1 MEKQVIISISREYGS
16 GGHLVAEK
24 IAQKLNLPFY
34 DRKILEDISACSGTE
49 IEELEKLDEQPR
61 NILFSR
67 RLGNHSTSME
77 DHLVRMQFEY
87 LKKKADRGESFV
99 VVGRCSEV
107 VLQDRKG
114 LITVFIVGDKEEK
127 IQNIMDKFKISR
139 EDAEMKRVRHDRR
152 RKMYHNEY
160 SEIKWGDSRG
170 YDICLNVS
178 RLGIEKTAE
187 FLEDYIRVRMEN
199 FE

>member
-1 MEKQVIISISREYGS
+1 MEKQVIISVSREYGS
-16 GGHLVAEK
+16 GGHLVAEM
-24 IAQKLNLPFY
+24 IAKKLNLPFY
-34 DRKILEDISACSGTE
+34 DRKILEDIAASSGVE

-61 NILFSR
+61 NLLFSR
-67 RLGNHSTSME
+67 RLGSFSTSME
-77 DHLVRMQFEY
+77 DHLVRMQFDY
-87 LKKKADRGESFV
+87 LKKKADQGESFV

-127 IQNIMDKFKISR
+127 LQNIMDKFHLSR
-139 EDAEMKRVRHDRR
+139 DEAEMKRVRHDRR

-160 SEIKWGDSRG
+160 SETKWGDSRG

-178 RLGIEKTAE
+178 RLGIERTTDL
-187 FLEDYIRVRMEN
+187 LEEYIRVRMEK
-199 FE
+199 F

>member
-16 GGHLVAEK
+16 SGHLVAEV
-24 IAQKLNLPFY
+24 IAKKLNLSFY

-49 IEELEKLDEQPR
+49 IEKLEKLDEQPR

-67 RLGNHSTSME
+67 RIGSFSTSME

-87 LKKKADRGESFV
+87 LKKKANSGESFV

-107 VLQDRKG
+107 VLKDRKG
-114 LITVFIVGDKEEK
+114 LITVFIGGDKEEK
-127 IQNIMDKFKISR
+127 IRNIMEKFNVSR
-139 EDAEMKRVRHDRR
+139 EEAEMKRVRHDKR

-187 FLEDYIRVRMEN
+187 LLENYIRVRTEN
-199 FE
+199 M